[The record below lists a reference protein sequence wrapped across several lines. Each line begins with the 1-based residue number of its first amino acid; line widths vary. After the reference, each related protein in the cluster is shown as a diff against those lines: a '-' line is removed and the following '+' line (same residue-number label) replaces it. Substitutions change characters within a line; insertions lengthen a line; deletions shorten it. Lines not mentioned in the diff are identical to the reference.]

1 MKKITVIAIIVI
13 VAMVAFSLK
22 QTFGQTSVKAT
33 QEGAT
38 LIQDNA
44 PKTEAELMQGATKTD
59 LDFQPTD
66 KNGDP
71 IGPKL
76 PVYKSSTGKFFVLR
90 TSTSSGNLHRQYITV
105 K

>member
-1 MKKITVIAIIVI
+1 MKKITAIAIIVI
-13 VAMVAFSLK
+13 AAMVFSLG
-22 QTFGQTSVKAT
+22 QSFGQTSVKAT
-33 QEGAT
+33 QEGNT
-38 LIQDNA
+38 LIQNNA
-44 PKTEAELMQGATKTD
+44 PKTEAELTQGATKTD

-90 TSTSSGNLHRQYITV
+90 TSSSSGNLYRQYITV